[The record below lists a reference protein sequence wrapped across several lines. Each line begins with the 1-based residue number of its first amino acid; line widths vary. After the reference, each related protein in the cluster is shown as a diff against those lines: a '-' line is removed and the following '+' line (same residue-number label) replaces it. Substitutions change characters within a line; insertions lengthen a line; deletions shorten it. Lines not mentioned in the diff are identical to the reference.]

1 MIPFEYAIIF
11 IAIVMLGIAVWIKE
25 WVLGFVTG
33 MLFVVVGIYVLSSG
47 LMGLRDYVT
56 VTLGII
62 LICTGLYIMLI
73 AGLERIEETYGGL
86 Q

>member
-1 MIPFEYAIIF
+1 
-11 IAIVMLGIAVWIKE
+11 MLGIAVWIKE